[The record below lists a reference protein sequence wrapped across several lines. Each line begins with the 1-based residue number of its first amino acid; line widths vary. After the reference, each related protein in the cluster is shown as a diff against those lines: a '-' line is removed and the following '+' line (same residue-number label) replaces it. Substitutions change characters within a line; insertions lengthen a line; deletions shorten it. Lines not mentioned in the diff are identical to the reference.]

1 MLSRN
6 RPIKIELVEV
16 FKKKSR
22 ITKTQNKLDAFPRRH
37 EEADRLTEAGLG
49 LISMKLLRIF
59 FFG

>member
-22 ITKTQNKLDAFPRRH
+22 ITKTQNKLDAFP
-37 EEADRLTEAGLG
+37 AAGARLTEAGLG